1 MGKRLFNRA
10 AIGILILV
18 LFDHG
23 LCLSEK
29 GRIALQKALRGVDLE
44 KRLERLQKL
53 GRHRGRA
60 GSNNTRPI
68 PTLPDLTGEDASIF
82 FCCGA
87 LAAEDMPSGDG
98 SSILEV
104 NRVEGVDEY
113 LFDGDII
120 LTDEELKALENQAES
135 SARKKRQISTT
146 STNWADNTVYYYFD
160 ATIPAGNQAYIK
172 AVLKY
177 LSGRTCINFVE
188 NPTAP
193 NRIQVFDG
201 AGCYSAVGMRGGE
214 QPLSLS
220 QGCIVI
226 GTVAHEFMH
235 ALGALHMHMRDD
247 RDNHIKVDLTNVPEA
262 RQHNFIKEASTINL
276 TPYEYGSNMHYSRGA
291 HFQMSILKNATK
303 GYRNLVD
310 TGGEFDQTV
319 QDRSLPFLFPTERMW
334 GALAGEEMSSGSDGS
349 SIVAVNSVEGL
360 DEYLFEGDILLTD
373 EELSALEN
381 ENENDEGGARKK
393 RQISSIS
400 KNWENNTV
408 FYYFD
413 ASIGAANQA
422 YIRST
427 LKYLSSRT
435 CIDFVEN
442 PTAPN
447 RIQVFDGSGCYSS
460 VGMKGNEQTLS
471 LAQGC
476 IVIGTVAHEFMHA
489 LGALHMHMR
498 DDRDDHLKVDLTNV
512 PEAKQS
518 NFLKQTRSINHSPY
532 EYGSTMHYSSDA
544 ICCSGQLNQIWPS
557 ALNPTPIVSY
567 SIRQAATFTYQYRY
581 V

>member
-1 MGKRLFNRA
+1 SAMAQRFCNRV
-10 AIGILILV
+10 AIGIMILV

-29 GRIALQKALRGVDLE
+29 GRLALQKALPNVDLK
-44 KRLERLQKL
+44 KRHERLQKL
-53 GRHRGRA
+53 GGLRGR
-60 GSNNTRPI
+60 GRSNSTRPI
-68 PTLPDLTGEDASIF
+68 PTLP
-82 FCCGA
+82 
-87 LAAEDMPSGDG
+87 
-98 SSILEV
+98 
-104 NRVEGVDEY
+104 
-113 LFDGDII
+113 
-120 LTDEELKALENQAES
+120 
-135 SARKKRQISTT
+135 
-146 STNWADNTVYYYFD
+146 
-160 ATIPAGNQAYIK
+160 
-172 AVLKY
+172 
-177 LSGRTCINFVE
+177 
-188 NPTAP
+188 
-193 NRIQVFDG
+193 
-201 AGCYSAVGMRGGE
+201 
-214 QPLSLS
+214 
-220 QGCIVI
+220 
-226 GTVAHEFMH
+226 
-235 ALGALHMHMRDD
+235 
-247 RDNHIKVDLTNVPEA
+247 
-262 RQHNFIKEASTINL
+262 NL
-276 TPYEYGSNMHYSRGA
+276 TRE
-291 HFQMSILKNATK
+291 
-303 GYRNLVD
+303 D
-310 TGGEFDQTV
+310 
-319 QDRSLPFLFPTERMW
+319 

-381 ENENDEGGARKK
+381 ENDEDGVENSARKK

-400 KNWENNTV
+400 TNWENNTV

-460 VGMKGNEQTLS
+460 VGMKGNEQTIS

-498 DDRDDHLKVDLTNV
+498 DDRDDHLRVDLTNV

-532 EYGSTMHYSSDA
+532 EYGSTMHYSRDA
-544 ICCSGQLNQIWPS
+544 FTTSGDSMIPLIPRFKQTMGTKTISFYDLHMINAQYKCYAACAGKIPSCVNGGVPNPRNCAVCNCPAGYGGALCNLRTAWQTKKVTVGDATMTTTSQSYKMCVDWIKAPAGKKVQIRVTALQGVKCNDGCWTHAIEAKIMADKKMTNSRICCSGQLNQIWPS